1 MNRTTGSGRNFRLRM
16 LSMLVMLFAP
26 LLIASCGSSGGM
38 MDTSFL
44 DPQMSWPYE
53 PGKFVGKEGKF
64 YINGQNEGFVTVYD
78 ANTQKKLKV
87 INFWDY
93 EKNLLRKA
101 GKKVD
106 AKADDFIKKNVR
118 PHHSW
123 VVPGGRYNY
132 VSNNAKA
139 NDRFWVVDTHTDTI
153 VAHFNSGGMG
163 PLHGAFSPFRPLAVF
178 GNVQDKKQG
187 LATFIDTRAHTVIG
201 TVKTGGT
208 RTRDV
213 VFTPDNKHVYITNS
227 GWDPKKGDKGGVTM
241 INIDTM
247 KVVKTFPI
255 NGSKG
260 MKITFD
266 GKIVGVTGFRDGTV
280 HFIDATKHEIIGV
293 VKVGGKPNNVSFN
306 ASNTKAYAGLYGK
319 NTFAVIDMKT
329 MTVKTQIPAGKN
341 ANAVYFPPG
350 NSKIAIGTSEGDDF
364 VTFIDVINDK
374 KIKDVNTPLGAHNIA
389 FTPDGKLAIVSC
401 KKSREAVFLDV
412 VKMEELSIVDMAG
425 YGNNGVRWIPYGPGR
440 SSANPYGS

>member
-1 MNRTTGSGRNFRLRM
+1 MIKTTGSGRNFRLRM
-16 LSMLVMLFAP
+16 LSMLAMLFAP
-26 LLIASCGSSGGM
+26 LLIASCGTSGGM
-38 MDTSFL
+38 MDTTFL
-44 DPQMSWPYE
+44 DGQMSWPYDPAE
-53 PGKFVGKEGKF
+53 LAGQEGKF

-78 ANTQKKLKV
+78 DKTQKKLKV
-87 INFWDY
+87 INFWEY

-101 GKKVD
+101 GKTID
-106 AKADDFIKKNVR
+106 AKTDDFLKKNVR

-132 VSNNAKA
+132 ISNNAKA
-139 NDRFWVVDTHTDTI
+139 NDRFWVVDTYTDKI
-153 VAHFNSGGMG
+153 VAHFNTGGMG
-163 PLHGAFSPFRPLAVF
+163 PLHGAFSPFRPLAVW
-178 GNVQDKKQG
+178 GNVQDRKKG
-187 LATFIDTRAHTVIG
+187 LATFIDTRTHTVIG

-213 VFTPDNKHVYITNS
+213 VFTPDNKHIYITNS

-255 NGSKG
+255 DGSKG
-260 MKITFD
+260 MKMTYD
-266 GKIVGVTGFRDGTV
+266 GKIAGVTGFRDGTV
-280 HFIDATKHEIIGV
+280 HFIDAVKHEIIGV
-293 VKVGGKPNNVSFN
+293 VKVGGKPNNISFN
-306 ASNTKAYAGLYGK
+306 WSNTKAYVGLYGK
-319 NTFAVIDMKT
+319 NAFAVVDMKT
-329 MTVKTQIPAGKN
+329 MSLKTLIPAGKN

-364 VTFIDVINDK
+364 VTFIDVVNDK
-374 KIKDVNTPLGAHNIA
+374 KIKDVDTPLGAHNIA
-389 FTPDGKLAIVSC
+389 FTPDGKRAIVSC

-412 VKMEELSIVDMAG
+412 VNMEALSIVDMAG